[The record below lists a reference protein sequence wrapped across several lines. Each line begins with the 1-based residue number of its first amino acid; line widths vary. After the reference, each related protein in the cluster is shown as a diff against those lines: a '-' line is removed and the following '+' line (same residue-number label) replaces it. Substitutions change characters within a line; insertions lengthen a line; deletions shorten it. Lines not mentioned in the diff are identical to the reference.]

1 VLATLMSNKNRR
13 GMLHLSSV
21 AALTGLEVAPHYS
34 AAKGVILA
42 FTRAATRHVASRGF
56 A

>member
-1 VLATLMSNKNRR
+1 MSNKNR
-13 GMLHLSSV
+13 GVMVNLSSV